1 MKNNETVS
9 PLKKA
14 EEIDMNRVIE
24 AVAHLTGRKIADVR
38 DSWLICRE
46 EANGNIKTALL
57 NFVAA
62 HFEARRYE

>member
-1 MKNNETVS
+1 MKEADSVS
-9 PLKKA
+9 TLKKA

-24 AVAHLTGRKIADVR
+24 AVAHLSGRKIADVR
-38 DSWLICRE
+38 ESWLICRE

>member
-1 MKNNETVS
+1 MKNTETVS
-9 PLKKA
+9 PLKKT

-38 DSWLICRE
+38 ESWLICRE
-46 EANGNIKTALL
+46 EANGNTKTASL